1 MADTAVATEEKTQEQ
16 QDGQQSGAVEAQSV
30 EFSEVDEAYAG
41 GKGASI
47 DLLLDIEVPVTVVIG
62 KTEIP
67 IQRLLQLKPGSV
79 LKLDKPID
87 MPAELYLKDTMFAT
101 GSIVV
106 LEDKFAVKIKEI
118 LTNEPTDKP
127 QSK

>member
-1 MADTAVATEEKTQEQ
+1 MVTEEKTQEQ
-16 QDGQQSGAVEAQSV
+16 QDDQPSGAVEAQSV
-30 EFSEVDEAYAG
+30 EFSEVGETHIG

-47 DLLLDIEVPVTVVIG
+47 DLLLDIEVPVTVAIG

-87 MPAELYLKDTMFAT
+87 MPAELYLKNTMFAT

-106 LEDKFAVKIKEI
+106 LEDKFAVKIKKI